1 MYEIFCMSLVTCLTL
16 WILVLESVGGSCSL
30 LISLKKK
37 GPKLLSIVNAQ
48 SGNHVAECTNHILHI
63 FYLGSFY
70 FISLDVLAIVGH
82 FLFIQFFGSYCFA
95 TVNPTRSVYTVIFKS
110 AL

>member
-1 MYEIFCMSLVTCLTL
+1 MLNQGT
-16 WILVLESVGGSCSL
+16 
-30 LISLKKK
+30 
-37 GPKLLSIVNAQ
+37 
-48 SGNHVAECTNHILHI
+48 GNQVAECTNHILHI

-95 TVNPTRSVYTVIFKS
+95 TVKPTRSVYTVIFKS